1 MIVSGV
7 ESATLNPIEFPV
19 FSVGL
24 REGSAVGADSVSA
37 PTQILPG
44 QQEVSTTV
52 NVVFYIVTQ
61 GTTDP

>member
-7 ESATLNPIEFPV
+7 ESATLNPIDFPV

-24 REGSAVGADSVSA
+24 REGSAAGAENVPA

-44 QQEVSTTV
+44 QQEISTTV
-52 NVVFYIVTQ
+52 NVVFYIVNEGST
-61 GTTDP
+61 GG